1 MKGIAVRVT
10 GLAVVALLIAP
21 ASVAA
26 QTPRQDS
33 ATGAGGSASN
43 IGFTFDFTAIS
54 APSGENPSGE
64 AFVGCCGSP
73 IFIEVEGPVTCLAV
87 SGNRAVIGMRDPT
100 PISGIGF
107 LELVAV
113 DGGPGGA
120 QDLFTAFPLDSP
132 ADCVSELT
140 GQPIFSSGDITV
152 VDAPPL
158 PTSKDQ
164 CKNGGWRDF
173 ADFKNQG
180 DCVSWVATGG
190 KKPPANPSS

>member
-1 MKGIAVRVT
+1 MKGIVVGVT
-10 GLAVVALLIAP
+10 GLAIVALLIAP

-33 ATGAGGSASN
+33 ATGTGSTAGGT
-43 IGFTFDFTAIS
+43 GFTFDFNAS
-54 APSGENPSGE
+54 SGPSGESPSGE
-64 AFVGCCGSP
+64 AFLGCCGSP

-87 SGNRAVIGMRDPT
+87 SGNRAVIGVRDPT
-100 PISGIGF
+100 PTSGVGF
-107 LELVAV
+107 LEMVAV

-120 QDLFTAFPLDSP
+120 QDLFTASPLALP

-140 GQPIFSSGDITV
+140 GLPIASTGDITV

-164 CKNGGWRDF
+164 CKNGGWKTYGVFR
-173 ADFKNQG
+173 NEG
-180 DCVSWVATGG
+180 DCVSFVATGG
-190 KKPPANPSS
+190 KNPPAG